1 MFGGW
6 QCTAAAENVYIELFH
21 VKTGNF
27 GRKRGRKWGKIGVF
41 LIEEARPRTFGGS
54 DHVERSLEYASDAE
68 VLGSG
73 SGAEFRFEDSCDATH
88 EVDFQFIAAVSSN
101 VAGKEGPELGEK
113 EFAH

>member
-1 MFGGW
+1 M
-6 QCTAAAENVYIELFH
+6 
-21 VKTGNF
+21 
-27 GRKRGRKWGKIGVF
+27 F
-41 LIEEARPRTFGGS
+41 LIEEPRPRTFGGS

-73 SGAEFRFEDSCDATH
+73 SGAEFRFEDGCDATH

-101 VAGKEGPELGEK
+101 VAGEEGPELGEK